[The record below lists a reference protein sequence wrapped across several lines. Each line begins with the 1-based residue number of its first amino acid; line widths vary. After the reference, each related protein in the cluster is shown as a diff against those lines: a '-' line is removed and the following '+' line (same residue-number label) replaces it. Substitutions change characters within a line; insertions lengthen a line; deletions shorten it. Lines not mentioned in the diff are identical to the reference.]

1 MLNWTNK
8 NEVLEE
14 TRKSMSDTT
23 QNLLPTIGEGF
34 DIKPRLRQLWAGKAT
49 LGTMMMIGLSLG
61 FLVTYLQT
69 PTYRTSTLV
78 QIDPPRR
85 RLEAPQN
92 PHPAL
97 ATYRFGHRSYYETQ
111 YRIIRSTA
119 TGARALRKL
128 GLLDEPPFGNIMNP
142 SAVFMSHIQ
151 VVPLRDTRLV
161 QIAATHVD
169 PATAA
174 AWANA
179 VSDAFIDQ
187 SIESRVEA
195 THNIYSRIVD
205 KLSKEQDET
214 TNKHLYETIL
224 QGIENTDV
232 ASSIWSANVS
242 IVERATVPQTPFR
255 PDRIKSAILSLMGGL
270 AIGIGIL
277 FLRNRTD
284 ATIKAQDDVENY
296 LRTDCLAVV
305 PRHGDT
311 FDGVATEAYQSL
323 RFSLLLSRERERGN
337 VVLVT
342 SSVPEEGKSTTAL
355 NIARALAGAGESTLL
370 LDFDLRR
377 SNIHKRLQLSV
388 RPGLSDYFVRD
399 FPLLQSIVQKTRFS
413 NLYAIVPGRL
423 PANPPSFI
431 GSPAVKR
438 LLDEARERYTWI
450 LLNAPPIL
458 GFAHPRFM
466 SELADMT
473 LMVVRSN
480 MVDRRLV
487 RRCMSTLTNTNA
499 RLIGAVL
506 NGVEPGHDPFQG
518 RNHANSPCQPTQQ
531 ATVTPIR
538 RAAWRAR

>member
-1 MLNWTNK
+1 
-8 NEVLEE
+8 
-14 TRKSMSDTT
+14 MSDTS

-34 DIKPRLRQLWAGKAT
+34 DIKTRLRQLWAGKAT
-49 LGTMMMIGLSLG
+49 LGTMMMMGLSLG

-78 QIDPPRR
+78 QIDPPQQ
-85 RLEAPQN
+85 RLEASQN

-97 ATYRFGHRSYYETQ
+97 ATYRFDHRSYYETQ

-128 GLLDEPPFGNIMNP
+128 GLLDEPPFGDIMNP

-161 QIAATHVD
+161 QIAATHID
-169 PATAA
+169 PETAA

-179 VSDAFIDQ
+179 VSDAFIEQ
-187 SIESRVEA
+187 NIESKVEA

-232 ASSIWSANVS
+232 ASSIWSASVS

-255 PDRIKSAILSLMGGL
+255 PDRIKSAILALMGGL
-270 AIGIGIL
+270 VIGLGVL

-284 ATIKAQDDVENY
+284 ATIKAQHDVENY

-323 RFSLLLSRERERGN
+323 RFNLLLSRERERGN

-423 PANPPSFI
+423 PTNPPSFI

-458 GFAHPRFM
+458 GFTHPLFM
-466 SELADMT
+466 SEMSDMV

-506 NGVEPGHDPFQG
+506 NGVEPSQDLYQG
-518 RNHANSPCQPTQQ
+518 RHHTNSPSQPTQR

-538 RAAWRAR
+538 RAARRAR

>member
-1 MLNWTNK
+1 M
-8 NEVLEE
+8 
-14 TRKSMSDTT
+14 
-23 QNLLPTIGEGF
+23 
-34 DIKPRLRQLWAGKAT
+34 
-49 LGTMMMIGLSLG
+49 
-61 FLVTYLQT
+61 
-69 PTYRTSTLV
+69 
-78 QIDPPRR
+78 
-85 RLEAPQN
+85 
-92 PHPAL
+92 
-97 ATYRFGHRSYYETQ
+97 
-111 YRIIRSTA
+111 
-119 TGARALRKL
+119 
-128 GLLDEPPFGNIMNP
+128 
-142 SAVFMSHIQ
+142 
-151 VVPLRDTRLV
+151 

-242 IVERATVPQTPFR
+242 IVERATVPLTPFR

-284 ATIKAQDDVENY
+284 ATIKVQDDVENY